1 MLVSVSSM
9 TTMFMAI
16 INSELVPIS
25 KERSL
30 SVLRTAPH
38 NKVKRNEECS
48 LHVLKAALRTLVF

>member
-16 INSELVPIS
+16 INSELFAIS
-25 KERSL
+25 KEGSL
-30 SVLRTAPH
+30 SVLRTTPH

-48 LHVLKAALRTLVF
+48 LYVLKAALRALVF